1 MKRPSLFGIAPEQKR
16 EQLMK
21 ASPSMIET
29 IVNDLVSQRFDE
41 ADDIIRFVQ
50 NRLGKADSQ
59 KASAFWAG
67 QEHMIGDRQTLK
79 AYVKSE
85 VEG

>member
-1 MKRPSLFGIAPEQKR
+1 
-16 EQLMK
+16 MK

-50 NRLGKADSQ
+50 NRLGKIDNQGAM
-59 KASAFWAG
+59 ASWAG
-67 QEHMIGDRQTLK
+67 REHMIGDRQTLK
-79 AYVKSE
+79 AYIKSE
-85 VEG
+85 VES

>member
-1 MKRPSLFGIAPEQKR
+1 
-16 EQLMK
+16 MK

-29 IVNDLVSQRFDE
+29 IVNDLVSQQFDE

-50 NRLGKADSQ
+50 NRLGKADAQ
-59 KASAFWAG
+59 KAMVFWVG
-67 QEHMIGDRQTLK
+67 REHMIGDRQTLK

>member
-1 MKRPSLFGIAPEQKR
+1 
-16 EQLMK
+16 MK

-29 IVNDLVSQRFDE
+29 IVNDLVSQQFDE

-50 NRLGKADSQ
+50 NRLGKADGQ
-59 KASAFWAG
+59 KAMVFWAG
-67 QEHMIGDRQTLK
+67 REHMIGDRQILK

>member
-1 MKRPSLFGIAPEQKR
+1 MKINRSQID
-16 EQLMK
+16 
-21 ASPSMIET
+21 T
-29 IVNDLVSQRFDE
+29 IVNDLVSQQFDE
-41 ADDIIRFVQ
+41 AGDIIRFVQ

-59 KASAFWAG
+59 KASLFWAG

>member
-1 MKRPSLFGIAPEQKR
+1 
-16 EQLMK
+16 MK
-21 ASPSMIET
+21 ASSSMIET

-41 ADDIIRFVQ
+41 AGDIIRFVQ
-50 NRLGKADSQ
+50 NRFGKADSQ

-67 QEHMIGDRQTLK
+67 REHMISNRQTLK

-85 VEG
+85 VES

>member
-1 MKRPSLFGIAPEQKR
+1 
-16 EQLMK
+16 MK

-50 NRLGKADSQ
+50 NRLGKIDNQ
-59 KASAFWAG
+59 KAMAFWAG
-67 QEHMIGDRQTLK
+67 REHMIGYRQTLK
-79 AYVKSE
+79 AYIKSE
-85 VEG
+85 VES

>member
-1 MKRPSLFGIAPEQKR
+1 
-16 EQLMK
+16 MK

-29 IVNDLVSQRFDE
+29 ILNDLVSQGFDE

-59 KASAFWAG
+59 KAFSFWAG
-67 QEHMIGDRQTLK
+67 REHMMGDRQTLR
-79 AYVKSE
+79 AYVRSE
-85 VEG
+85 VES

>member
-1 MKRPSLFGIAPEQKR
+1 
-16 EQLMK
+16 MK
-21 ASPSMIET
+21 AVPSMIET

-41 ADDIIRFVQ
+41 ANDIIRFVQ

-59 KASAFWAG
+59 TASAFWAG
-67 QEHMIGDRQTLK
+67 REHMISDRQTLM

-85 VEG
+85 VKS

>member
-1 MKRPSLFGIAPEQKR
+1 MR
-16 EQLMK
+16 

-29 IVNDLVSQRFDE
+29 LVNDLVSQRFDE
-41 ADDIIRFVQ
+41 SDDITRFVQ
-50 NRLGKADSQ
+50 NRIGKVDRQ

-67 QEHMIGDRQTLK
+67 REHMISDRQTLK

-85 VEG
+85 VES

>member
-1 MKRPSLFGIAPEQKR
+1 
-16 EQLMK
+16 MK

-29 IVNDLVSQRFDE
+29 IVNDLVSQQFDE

-50 NRLGKADSQ
+50 NRLGKADYQ
-59 KASAFWAG
+59 KAMAFWAG
-67 QEHMIGDRQTLK
+67 REHMIGDRQTLK